1 MSSVL
6 ACPVCKSQLRIMAPG
21 SSPQVR
27 CPKCFTVVNVPDT
40 ADVPAEEFNV
50 PMPDRPDTALH
61 PITSLPRGVLT
72 IEAPTAPQPPAAPAP
87 IPQSRPGVLP
97 VVLAAAKWFALGLAM
112 ALALLAAGLL
122 LTGLGWRV
130 LSFGAAGCASVVGLV
145 AVLLSLVARRSMLEA
160 AATTVFL
167 GVAGLLFATLF
178 VVSAGRSRDAQERVA
193 QAAAREADALANA
206 ATKEAEIRKQQ
217 EAADQAD
224 RSVADKLKKSS
235 EMEALAQ
242 AELQQAKAEKAKAVE
257 AELKAAEAPQKAAQL
272 LEQLKAEQA
281 KIDQAR
287 DKLTAQMTAA
297 AAELAK
303 ADEVRMKLDEQSRKA
318 EEAKKAADEVIKKAE
333 ADQLLA
339 KDLLDKVNKKAEAD
353 KLLAKEALEKAELRG
368 KELMAKAE
376 LRGKELMDKAEQH
389 GKELATKAE
398 QKEKQA
404 QALYKKVTDV
414 VDAVK
419 LKLKAMAIPERK
431 AAITALARIGETA
444 ASADADLCVLAAF
457 DPVPTLRQ
465 DAVAALETVQPKL
478 YPLVAVLT
486 QPPAMKSSDG
496 YIGAI
501 KQLSDFGK
509 VGLPLIEAQLQG
521 SEGNLPAATQLNRFH
536 ASRLLKAH
544 VAALAKLAA
553 DETALKLL
561 MTLPQTPL
569 AATIKPKEQTLK
581 NLDPYEDLLQQV
593 HASVLSLGKEQAAL
607 RPKIVPYFTDL
618 LQSPDV
624 DYRLYAVAALA
635 MFGADAKSAL
645 PALKKKAVDPSETDV
660 VRGIMREAISKIE
673 QAN

>member
-1 MSSVL
+1 
-6 ACPVCKSQLRIMAPG
+6 
-21 SSPQVR
+21 
-27 CPKCFTVVNVPDT
+27 
-40 ADVPAEEFNV
+40 
-50 PMPDRPDTALH
+50 
-61 PITSLPRGVLT
+61 
-72 IEAPTAPQPPAAPAP
+72 
-87 IPQSRPGVLP
+87 
-97 VVLAAAKWFALGLAM
+97 
-112 ALALLAAGLL
+112 
-122 LTGLGWRV
+122 
-130 LSFGAAGCASVVGLV
+130 
-145 AVLLSLVARRSMLEA
+145 
-160 AATTVFL
+160 
-167 GVAGLLFATLF
+167 
-178 VVSAGRSRDAQERVA
+178 
-193 QAAAREADALANA
+193 
-206 ATKEAEIRKQQ
+206 
-217 EAADQAD
+217 
-224 RSVADKLKKSS
+224 
-235 EMEALAQ
+235 MEALAQ

-257 AELKAAEAPQKAAQL
+257 AKLKAAEAPQKAAQL

-287 DKLTAQMTAA
+287 EKLTAQMTTA

-339 KDLLDKVNKKAEAD
+339 KELLDKVNKKAEAD
-353 KLLAKEALEKAELRG
+353 KLLVKEALDKAELRG
-368 KELMAKAE
+368 KELMEKAE
-376 LRGKELMDKAEQH
+376 VRGKELMDKADQH

-419 LKLKAMAIPERK
+419 LKLKATAIPERK

-444 ASADADLCVLAAF
+444 ASADGDLCALAAF
-457 DPVPTLRQ
+457 DPVPTVRQ
-465 DAVAALETVQPKL
+465 DAIAALETVQPKL

-486 QPPAMKSSDG
+486 QPAAMKSSDG
-496 YIGAI
+496 YVGAI
-501 KQLSDFGK
+501 KQLPDFGK

-521 SEGNLPAATQLNRFH
+521 SEGNLPGATQLNRFH

-544 VAALAKLAA
+544 VTSLAKLAA
-553 DETALKLL
+553 VDETALKLL
-561 MTLPQTPL
+561 MILPKTPL

-660 VRGIMREAISKIE
+660 VRGIMRDAISKIE